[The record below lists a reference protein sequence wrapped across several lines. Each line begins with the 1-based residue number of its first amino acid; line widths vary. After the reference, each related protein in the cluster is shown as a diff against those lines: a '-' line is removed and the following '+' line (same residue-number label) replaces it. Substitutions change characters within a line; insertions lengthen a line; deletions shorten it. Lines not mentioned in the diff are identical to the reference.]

1 MTLNDHGGER
11 EIESDQVLWIEWSG
25 EKKTEQ
31 TVINNNEKSVA
42 IHHQA
47 TDLDLLIFFNTSFPY
62 SFFPRVFLFRLFAI
76 YCFTAPFVLSF
87 FLSPYLF
94 VYNMYFYYW
103 WVKENE
109 IKPSD
114 TDIDRTVSCVTNL

>member
-1 MTLNDHGGER
+1 MTLDDHGGER

-47 TDLDLLIFFNTSFPY
+47 TDLDLLIFFKTSFPY
-62 SFFPRVFLFRLFAI
+62 SFSLASSYFVCLPFTVLQLRLFS
-76 YCFTAPFVLSF
+76 LSL
-87 FLSPYLF
+87 FLRICLYTTCIFIIGES
-94 VYNMYFYYW
+94 
-103 WVKENE
+103 K
-109 IKPSD
+109 K
-114 TDIDRTVSCVTNL
+114 TK